1 MKKAIRNVL
10 AIILG
15 LVLGS
20 VVNIGLIM
28 TGGDIVPPPEGA
40 DITTMEGL
48 KASMHLFQAKNFI
61 FPFLAHALGT
71 FVGAVITA
79 LIAAN
84 YKMRYAF
91 GIGAA
96 FMLGGIINCFL
107 LPAPSWFIVLDLIAA
122 YIPMAWLG
130 GKLALAIQQ
139 KSTNTNLG
147 NS

>member
-20 VVNIGLIM
+20 VVNMGLIM
-28 TGGDIVPPPEGA
+28 TGGDVVSPPQGA

-48 KASMHLFQAKNFI
+48 KASMHLFEAKNFI

-91 GIGAA
+91 GIGAT
-96 FMLGGIINCFL
+96 FMLGGIINSFL
-107 LPAPSWFIVLDLIAA
+107 FPAPSWFIVLDLMAA
-122 YIPMAWLG
+122 YIPMAWFG
-130 GKLALAIQQ
+130 GKLALALHQ
-139 KSTNTNLG
+139 KSTNTNL
-147 NS
+147 